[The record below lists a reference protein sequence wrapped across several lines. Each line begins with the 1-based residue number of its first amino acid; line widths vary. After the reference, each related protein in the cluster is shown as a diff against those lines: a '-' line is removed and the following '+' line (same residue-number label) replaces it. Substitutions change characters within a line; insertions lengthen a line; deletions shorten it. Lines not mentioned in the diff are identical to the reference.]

1 MNYFELI
8 NKIDGL
14 RKGLCFLAVFL
25 LVACSDFHGP
35 WEYYPEERET
45 YVELQINTLSFQ
57 QSDII
62 EISSDNTT
70 EFSP

>member
-1 MNYFELI
+1 M
-8 NKIDGL
+8 
-14 RKGLCFLAVFL
+14 
-25 LVACSDFHGP
+25 
-35 WEYYPEERET
+35 EERET